1 MKAQAILAVI
11 SSLALVISLAT
22 LWQSHLAKFKT
33 VAVAGPLQLRIS
45 QIKSSDTSWYIPQ
58 VDCRVTISNTGARVG
73 KVLGIRMVARYPL
86 LPIPGAHEIF
96 SAHSEVDSVLY
107 RKHGADR
114 FTWIDKAS
122 LGDAAP
128 FVLLPRSSTS
138 KHVVFDTRWD
148 DPVIQDEIEF
158 TLEILTDRVA
168 KWIAVEKWTH
178 SIRGIEWSELT
189 EVGTAFTVHPASA
202 GSRRPFTTV
211 PSDLHE
217 YTRGKKEI
225 PAGGFTR
232 HDSRLVTSARSAKAN
247 GKQQKEAPG
256 ATNDQREQ

>member
-1 MKAQAILAVI
+1 MKAQTILAVI

-33 VAVAGPLQLRIS
+33 TAVAGLLTFRIS
-45 QIKSSDTSWYIPQ
+45 QIESSEGSWYLPQ
-58 VDCRVTISNTGARVG
+58 VDCQVTISNTGARVG

-96 SAHSEVDSVLY
+96 SAHCEVDSALY
-107 RKHGADR
+107 KKHAANR

-138 KHVVFDTRWD
+138 KHIVFDTRWD
-148 DPVIQDEIEF
+148 DPVIQGEIEF
-158 TLEILTDRVA
+158 TLEILTDRST
-168 KWIAVEKWTH
+168 KWITVEKWTH
-178 SIRGIEWSELT
+178 RIRGIEWSELT
-189 EVGTAFTVHPASA
+189 EVGTSIAVYPASTA
-202 GSRRPFTTV
+202 SHNSFTTV

-225 PAGGFTR
+225 PAGGFKM
-232 HDSRLVTSARSAKAN
+232 HASRLVSSKLSAKSN
-247 GKQQKEAPG
+247 GKQHKKDSG
-256 ATNDQREQ
+256 AIDESSS